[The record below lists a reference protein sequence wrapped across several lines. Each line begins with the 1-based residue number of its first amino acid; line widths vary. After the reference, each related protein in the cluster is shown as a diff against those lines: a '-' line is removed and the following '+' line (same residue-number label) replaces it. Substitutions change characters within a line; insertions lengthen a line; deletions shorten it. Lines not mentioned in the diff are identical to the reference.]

1 MVESPLLIDMSYAAY
16 EGKTYHES
24 FWDEKGGNL
33 VAHPEKLII
42 PEIENFYAVMD
53 RLRLFFL
60 KFWESE
66 EEVCTIVSHGSIMNI
81 LNLTFLQAPLEKF
94 WEKKISPWGIPKAK
108 THNPHL
114 FNAEFWNFKE
124 FLGEGEK
131 KY

>member
-1 MVESPLLIDMSYAAY
+1 MIEEPLVIDMSYVTY
-16 EGKTYHES
+16 ERKTYQEA

-42 PEIENFYAVMD
+42 PEIENFYAVMN

-81 LNLTFLQAPLEKF
+81 LNLMFLQAPLEKF
-94 WEKKISPWGIPKAK
+94 WEKKWFHEVYLKYKCI
-108 THNPHL
+108 L
-114 FNAEFWNFKE
+114 FFY
-124 FLGEGEK
+124 LM
-131 KY
+131 